1 MKRQE
6 ELINIYVKGYN
17 TFNMKKML
25 SPLHSKIIFENY
37 VKDELTMKL
46 EGVKSFK
53 KQAQRGFDF
62 YSKRKKEI
70 LSIDHKEDHIVALVN
85 YTGILKV
92 DLGEKM
98 KKGQNINIAGKS
110 LFFFEDDR
118 IIKIEDY
125 S

>member
-25 SPLHSKIIFENY
+25 SPLHSKIVFENY
-37 VKDELTMKL
+37 IKDELTMKL
-46 EGVKSFK
+46 EGVKAFK
-53 KQAQRGFDF
+53 KQAQKGFDF

-70 LSIDHKEDHIVALVN
+70 LSIDHKEDHTVALVN
-85 YTGILKV
+85 YTGTLKV
-92 DLGEKM
+92 DVSETM
-98 KKGQNINIAGKS
+98 KKGQNTNITGKS

-118 IIKIEDY
+118 IIKMKDY